1 LCRTGVAVSATGAA
15 GLAGVLA
22 TAGERVR
29 SGGGQAPALHDAT
42 ATEHVVVI
50 FSGGER

>member
-1 LCRTGVAVSATGAA
+1 MLSAY
-15 GLAGVLA
+15 LALSALA
-22 TAGERVR
+22 LVC
-29 SGGGQAPALHDAT
+29 GGGQAPALHDAT